1 MKNSTGRKPTIHA
14 VMAIGLILASWI
26 WSSHAEDGKSDQSPR
41 LILEGFGKTEVAP
54 HGEGNV
60 YAPDVLVEGG
70 LHRMW
75 YGGQGR
81 DGHDRIHLAE
91 SKDGKTWVRRGVVLD
106 NGEANHVNDPS
117 VVKVDGVYF
126 MYYTLAVGSVVDEI
140 ALATSKDGVVWE
152 KRGVVLKPGRED
164 DWDSLLVGRPSMLH
178 EGGSFKM
185 WFDGR
190 KDLPPGAPAQG
201 VPKSPTSSR
210 SVGLAT
216 SKDGVHWTK
225 HHGNPVFTNDAG
237 GVDVERSNDG
247 YLMVYESHEGTKA
260 ATSDDGIIWKDRGLW
275 VARSGG
281 EIDRNGHV
289 TPMLLSGST
298 DRPWKLYLGAAR
310 AVTWDRNSIA
320 EYLIRSGQIE
330 SLVGSKKPGT

>member
-1 MKNSTGRKPTIHA
+1 MINSKGRSRTIYA
-14 VMAIGLILASWI
+14 VIVIGLILATGI

-81 DGHDRIHLAE
+81 DGHDRIQLAE

-117 VVKVDGVYF
+117 VVKVGDVYF
-126 MYYTLAVGSVVDEI
+126 MYFTLALGSVVDEI
-140 ALATSKDGVVWE
+140 ALATSKDGVTWE
-152 KRGVVLKPGRED
+152 KRGVVLKPGRDGE
-164 DWDSLLVGRPSMLH
+164 WDNLLVGRPSVLH
-178 EGGSFKM
+178 EGSLFKM

-190 KDLPPGAPAQG
+190 KDLPPVAPAQG

-210 SVGLAT
+210 SVGFAK

-225 HHGNPVFTNDAG
+225 NPGNPVFGNDAG
-237 GVDVERSNDG
+237 GVDVERVGDG
-247 YLMVYESHEGTKA
+247 YVMVYESHEGTKA
-260 ATSDDGIIWKDRGLW
+260 ATSGDGITWKDRGLW
-275 VARSGG
+275 VPRSGG
-281 EIDRNGHV
+281 DMDRHGHV
-289 TPMLLSGST
+289 TPILLMGEGG
-298 DRPWKLYLGAAR
+298 RFKLYFGAAR
-310 AVTWDRNSIA
+310 AVSWDRNSIV
-320 EYLIRSGQIE
+320 EVVIQPGQIE
-330 SLVGSKKPGT
+330 KLVGSTRSLP